1 METCKVSVRVG
12 TMTIPTYPESDYET
26 LPMFAETRNHQG
38 TSGNPFPNAVTSS
51 PCAETP
57 VDMVYD
63 AVTLENRWLEVTVLP
78 GLGGRIFSARDKR
91 NGYDIFYRQHVIK
104 PALIGD
110 LGSWISGG
118 VEFNW
123 PFHHRPATYMPADWS
138 VEEGEDGS
146 ATVWLSDSD
155 PFYRMRGT
163 VGVRLYPD
171 RMYLETAVRVTNRT
185 ELRHPFLWWEN
196 AAVSVNGQY
205 RLFFPHDVD
214 HVVHH
219 YRSCS
224 ASWPVAKGNYGGCD
238 FGDGTDISRIA
249 NAPHATSYFAA
260 PSRFDFF
267 GGYDEGRDAGV
278 MHVADHHIAP
288 GKKMFTWGQ
297 DQNAR
302 DWEKKLTDTDGPY
315 CELMAGTYTDNQ
327 PDFTWLE
334 PYETKSFSQY
344 WIPLMKTGIPDYANL
359 SCAVRVNGDGL
370 TLQTTRP
377 AGALRVTVTSG
388 GECLLDAAADCGE
401 PALLTFDL
409 LRPVRDGEAWTVR
422 VLDGE
427 EEICLYTNEAFPKQE
442 PRLIHGYP
450 LPADVKSPFEA
461 FNLGEHLIQYR
472 DPRSDA
478 EVYFRRAL
486 ELDPSMVPA
495 ALSLA
500 ECHIGRGLYAE
511 AEAEL
516 TEAVARLNAMNQNPE
531 SGRAYYLLGLALERQ
546 GRFAE
551 AYDRYRKAAWSR
563 DTAPEA
569 LTRAAVL
576 ACRRGDF
583 ADAERLAGEAVRRGA
598 DAQAKSVLILA
609 SSRLGKPLP
618 FSPRPGDAPD
628 SDLGWAYVSAG
639 AMDEDAFFASAARA
653 DETVLDVAA
662 DLREAGFDEEAA
674 RLLGSAVR
682 RNPDCSAMVYYL
694 AGRVPSRLSVG
705 RRFPS
710 RPAEA
715 EALEQA
721 LRTDPDDLY
730 ARYLLGV
737 LRYGQ
742 RRYGEAEALWTD
754 DAHRA
759 PLRGR
764 ALCLWRR
771 GERGAAVELLKQAL
785 SAAPFCPEEDRPE
798 ENAVVWECAYLM
810 NAEGADPGET
820 ASLILAHTDQSDLR
834 DDTAME
840 LCKAWSRGGE
850 PESALNLL
858 RTHHFRPGEGSEAAI
873 AMRYI
878 DAQCALGDKLRKAG
892 DLTAARDAYAAAKSI
907 PDWLDGSIGGEGPF
921 LRAMLGE
928 AECRK
933 ELSPDDPEELRAADE
948 VISHVAD
955 ASPDALLRAR
965 LYLRVGR
972 IGDAKTLLEKKKAE
986 WTAERDKVDSGYYA
1000 SQPAYLSYLEP
1011 SAAERNR
1018 RFAPLIARAD
1028 ELLKTLD

>member
-1 METCKVSVRVG
+1 MQTKPVTVRVG
-12 TMTIPTYPESDYET
+12 KLSIPTYPESDYET

-51 PCAETP
+51 PCEETAVP
-57 VDMVYD
+57 TDYE
-63 AVTLENRWLEVTVLP
+63 AVTLENDWLEVTVLP
-78 GLGGRIFSARDKR
+78 ALGGRIFSARDKR
-91 NGYDIFYRQHVIK
+91 NDYDIFYRQHVIK

-146 ATVWLSDSD
+146 ATVWLSDAD

-163 VGVRLYPD
+163 VGVCLYPD
-171 RMYLETAVRVTNRT
+171 RLFLETKVRVTNRT

-196 AAVSVNGQY
+196 AAVSVNPDY

-224 ASWPVAKGNYGGCD
+224 AAWPIASGNYGGCD
-238 FGDGTDISRIA
+238 FGEGTDISRIW

-278 MHVADHHIAP
+278 LHVADHHIAP

-297 DQNAR
+297 DQNAH

-315 CELMAGTYTDNQ
+315 CEFMAGTYTDNQ

-334 PYETKSFSQY
+334 PYETKAFSQF
-344 WIPLMKTGIPDYANL
+344 WIPLAGTGIPDYASL
-359 SCAVRVNGDGL
+359 DLAVSVREDRLTLGL
-370 TLQTTRP
+370 TRAASSLTVKLTDGGGTLCHETVSADGPAVIRLPLVRP
-377 AGALRVTVTSG
+377 AGAGWRI
-388 GECLLDAAADCGE
+388 EIE
-401 PALLTFDL
+401 E
-409 LRPVRDGEAWTVR
+409 DGEKIADYT
-422 VLDGE
+422 DGP
-427 EEICLYTNEAFPKQE
+427 FPKQE

-450 LPADVKSPFEA
+450 LPADVKRPFEA
-461 FNLGEHLIQYR
+461 YNLGEHLLQYR

-500 ECHIGRGLYAE
+500 ECHIARGLYAE
-511 AEAEL
+511 AEREL
-516 TEAVARLNAMNQNPE
+516 TDALSVLDAMNQNPE
-531 SGRAYYLLGLALERQ
+531 SGRIHVLLGLALERQ
-546 GRFAE
+546 GRIDE

-563 DTAPEA
+563 DSAAWA
-569 LTRAAVL
+569 LTRAAIL
-576 ACRRGDF
+576 ACRR
-583 ADAERLAGEAVRRGA
+583 ADIPDAIRLAEEAVQRGA
-598 DAQAKSVLILA
+598 DGPIKAIQTILA
-609 SSRLGKPLP
+609 SRIGAPLP
-618 FSPRPGDAPD
+618 YPRHIGEAPD
-628 SDLGWAYVSAG
+628 SDLGWARVCAGDQSA
-639 AMDEDAFFASAARA
+639 DEWFASVRRV

-662 DLREAGFDEEAA
+662 DLLDAGLSIEAM
-674 RLLGSAVR
+674 RLLDEAIR
-682 RNPDCSAMVYYL
+682 RDPACSASLYYL
-694 AGRVPSRLSVG
+694 AGRKPARLSVG
-705 RRFPS
+705 RRFPH

-715 EALEQA
+715 AALEQA
-721 LRTDPDDLY
+721 VARDPGDLY

-737 LRYGQ
+737 QRYGQ
-742 RRYGEAEALWTD
+742 RRYDEAEALWENGT
-754 DAHRA
+754 HRA
-759 PLRGR
+759 TLRGR
-764 ALCLWRR
+764 ALCLWRK
-771 GERGAAVELLKQAL
+771 GERKAAIDLLKQSLGAD
-785 SAAPFCPEEDRPE
+785 PFCPDEARQEL
-798 ENAVVWECAYLM
+798 ATVVWECAYLM
-810 NAEGADPGET
+810 NTEGEDPHET
-820 ASLILAHTDQSDLR
+820 ASLILAYADPASLR

-840 LCKAWSRGGE
+840 LCRAYSRGGD
-850 PESALNLL
+850 PEAALALL
-858 RTHHFRPGEGSEAAI
+858 RSHHFRPGEGSEAAI

-878 DAQCALGDKLRKAG
+878 EAQCALGDKLRGAG
-892 DLTAARDAYAAAKSI
+892 DLAAARDAYAAARTI
-907 PDWLDGSIGGEGPF
+907 PDWLDGSIGGEGPY

-933 ELSPDDPEELRAADE
+933 ALSPDDPTAVSAADAT
-948 VISHVAD
+948 IAHVAD
-955 ASPDALLRAR
+955 ASPDVLLRAR
-965 LYLRVGR
+965 LYGELGR
-972 IGDAKTLLEKKKAE
+972 PGDAKALLEKKKAE
-986 WTAERDKVDSGYYA
+986 WTAERNKEDSGYYA

-1011 SAAERNR
+1011 SATERKR
-1018 RFAPLIARAD
+1018 RFDPLIARAD
-1028 ELLKTLD
+1028 EMLEKL

>member
-1 METCKVSVRVG
+1 METSKVSVRIG
-12 TMTIPTYPESDYET
+12 TLTIPTYPESDYET

-51 PCAETP
+51 PCAEEAVPT
-57 VDMVYD
+57 DYT

-78 GLGGRIFSARDKR
+78 ALGGRIFSARDKR

-171 RMYLETAVRVTNRT
+171 RMFLETAVKVTNRT

-196 AAVSVNGQY
+196 AAVSVTDHL

-224 ASWPVAKGNYGGCD
+224 ASWPIAKGNYGGCD
-238 FGDGTDISRIA
+238 FGEGTDISLIA

-267 GGYDEGRDAGV
+267 GGYDEGIGAGV

-344 WIPLMKTGIPDYANL
+344 WIPLMKTGIPDYADL
-359 SCAVRVNGDGL
+359 TCAVRVEGDGL

-377 AGALRVTVTSG
+377 AGDLHVTVRVG
-388 GECLLDAAADCGE
+388 GEVLLDTAVRCDE
-401 PALLTFDL
+401 PALLNFDL
-409 LRPVRDGEAWTVR
+409 RRPVRDGEVWDIR
-422 VLDGE
+422 ILDGK
-427 EEICLYTNEAFPKQE
+427 EEICSYTNERFPAKE
-442 PRLIHGYP
+442 PRIIRGYP

-461 FNLGEHLIQYR
+461 YNLGEHLIQYR

-500 ECHIGRGLYAE
+500 ECRIVRGLYAL
-511 AEAEL
+511 AEEEL
-516 TEAVARLNAMNQNPE
+516 TGAISRLNAMNQNPE

-546 GRFAE
+546 GRFDE
-551 AYDRYRKAAWSR
+551 ACDRYRKSAWSR

-569 LTRAAVL
+569 LTRAAAL
-576 ACRRGDF
+576 TCRRGDF
-583 ADAERLAGEAVRRGA
+583 AEAERLAGEAVRRGA
-598 DAQAKSVLILA
+598 DAQAKAILILA
-609 SSRLGKPLP
+609 SARLGKSLP
-618 FSPRPGDAPD
+618 TAVGAAPD
-628 SDLGWAYVSAG
+628 SDLGWAMVCAG
-639 AMDEDAFFASAARA
+639 AMDEDAFFSSVARV
-653 DETVLDVAA
+653 DETVLDIAA
-662 DLREAGFDEEAA
+662 DLGDAGLDGEAA
-674 RLLGSAVR
+674 RLLKSAVR
-682 RNPDCSAMVYYL
+682 RRPDCSAMVYYM
-694 AGRVPSRLSVG
+694 AGEKPARLSVG
-705 RRFPS
+705 RRFPH

-715 EALEQA
+715 AALERA
-721 LRTDPDDLY
+721 LEEDPGDLY
-730 ARYLLGV
+730 AKYLMGV

-742 RRYGEAEALWTD
+742 RRYEEAEALWTD
-754 DAHRA
+754 GTHRA
-759 PLRGR
+759 SLRGR
-764 ALCLWRR
+764 ALCLWRK
-771 GERGAAVELLKQAL
+771 GERGAAVDLLKQAL
-785 SAAPFCPEEDRPE
+785 SAAPFCADEDEPELK
-798 ENAVVWECAYLM
+798 ALVWECAYLM
-810 NAEGADPGET
+810 NAEGEDPRET
-820 ASLILAHTDQSDLR
+820 ADLILSHTAMDDLR

-840 LCKAWSRGGE
+840 LCRAFSRGGE
-850 PESALNLL
+850 PEAALHLL

-878 DAQCALGDKLRKAG
+878 DAQCALGDKLRAAG
-892 DLTAARDAYAAAKSI
+892 DLNAAKDAYAAAKSI

-921 LRAMLGE
+921 LRAILGE
-928 AECRK
+928 AECQK
-933 ELSPDDPEELRAADE
+933 ALSTPDEAQAADA
-948 VISHVAD
+948 VIAHAAD
-955 ASPDALLRAR
+955 ASPDVLLRAR
-965 LYLRVGR
+965 LYLELGR
-972 IGDAKTLLEKKKAE
+972 PEDARALLEKKKAE
-986 WTAERDKVDSGYYA
+986 WTAERNKEDSGYYA

-1011 SAAERNR
+1011 SAAERKR
-1018 RFAPLIARAD
+1018 RFDPLIAKAD
-1028 ELLKTLD
+1028 ELLNMLK

>member
-1 METCKVSVRVG
+1 MEKSKVSVRIG
-12 TMTIPTYPESDYET
+12 TLTIPTYPESDYET

-38 TSGNPFPNAVTSS
+38 TSGNPFPNAVTSA
-51 PCAETP
+51 PCAEAA
-57 VDMVYD
+57 VDTDYT

-78 GLGGRIFSARDKR
+78 ALGGRIFSARDKR

-171 RMYLETAVRVTNRT
+171 RIFLETAVRVTNRT

-196 AAVSVNGQY
+196 AAVSVTDHL

-238 FGDGTDISRIA
+238 FGEGTDISLIV

-267 GGYDEGRDAGV
+267 GGYDEGIGAGV

-297 DQNAR
+297 DQNAK

-334 PYETKSFSQY
+334 PYETKTFSQY
-344 WIPLMKTGIPDYANL
+344 WVPLMKTGIPDYANL
-359 SCAVRVNGDGL
+359 TCAVRVNGDGL

-377 AGALRVTVTSG
+377 VGDLHVTVTAG
-388 GECLLDAAADCGE
+388 GEILLDTAARCDE
-401 PALLTFDL
+401 PALLNFDL
-409 LRPVRDGEAWTVR
+409 RRPVRDGEIWSIR
-422 VLDGE
+422 ILDGG
-427 EEICLYTNEAFPKQE
+427 EEICSYTNESFPPQE
-442 PRLIHGYP
+442 PRIIRGYP

-461 FNLGEHLIQYR
+461 YNLGEHLIQYR

-486 ELDPSMVPA
+486 ELDPAMVPA
-495 ALSLA
+495 SLSLA
-500 ECHIGRGLYAE
+500 ECHIARGLYAPSE
-511 AEAEL
+511 EEL
-516 TEAVARLNAMNQNPE
+516 TGAISRLNAMNQNPE

-546 GRFAE
+546 GRFDE
-551 AYDRYRKAAWSR
+551 ACDRYRKSAWSR
-563 DTAPEA
+563 DAAPEA

-583 ADAERLAGEAVRRGA
+583 AEAERLARDAVRRGA
-598 DAQAKSVLILA
+598 DAQAKSVLIMA
-609 SSRLGKPLP
+609 AHRLGKSLP
-618 FSPRPGDAPD
+618 VGIGSAPD
-628 SDLGWAYVSAG
+628 SDLGWALVCAG
-639 AMDEDAFFASAARA
+639 AMDEDAFFASVARP
-653 DETVLDVAA
+653 DETVLDIAS
-662 DLREAGFDEEAA
+662 DFGDAGLDGEAA
-674 RLLGSAVR
+674 RLLGAAIR
-682 RNPDCSAMVYYL
+682 RHPDCSAMVYYL
-694 AGRVPSRLSVG
+694 AGQKPARLSVG
-705 RRFPS
+705 RRFPH
-710 RPAEA
+710 RPSEA
-715 EALEQA
+715 AALEKA
-721 LRTDPDDLY
+721 LKDNPGDLY

-742 RRYGEAEALWTD
+742 RRYEEAEALWSD
-754 DAHRA
+754 DTHRA
-759 PLRGR
+759 ALRGC
-764 ALCLWRR
+764 ALCLWRK
-771 GERGAAVELLKQAL
+771 GERGTAVALLKQAL
-785 SAAPFCPEEDRPE
+785 SAAPFCAEEDVPE
-798 ENAVVWECAYLM
+798 LKALVWECAYLM
-810 NAEGADPGET
+810 NAEGEDPRQTAD
-820 ASLILAHTDQSDLR
+820 LILVHTAMDDLR

-840 LCKAWSRGGE
+840 LCRAWSRGGE
-850 PESALNLL
+850 PESALHLL

-878 DAQCALGDKLRKAG
+878 DAQCALGDKLRASG
-892 DLTAARDAYAAAKSI
+892 DLSAAKDAYAAAKSI

-921 LRAMLGE
+921 LRAILGE

-933 ELSPDDPEELRAADE
+933 ALGTPDEAQAADA
-948 VISHVAD
+948 VIAHAAD
-955 ASPDALLRAR
+955 ASPDILLRAR
-965 LYLRVGR
+965 LYVELGR
-972 IGDAKTLLEKKKAE
+972 PEDARALLEKKKAE
-986 WTAERDKVDSGYYA
+986 WTAERNKEDSGYYA
-1000 SQPAYLSYLEP
+1000 SQPAYLSYLES
-1011 SAAERNR
+1011 SAAERKR
-1018 RFAPLIARAD
+1018 RFDPLIAKAD
-1028 ELLKTLD
+1028 EMLKTIK